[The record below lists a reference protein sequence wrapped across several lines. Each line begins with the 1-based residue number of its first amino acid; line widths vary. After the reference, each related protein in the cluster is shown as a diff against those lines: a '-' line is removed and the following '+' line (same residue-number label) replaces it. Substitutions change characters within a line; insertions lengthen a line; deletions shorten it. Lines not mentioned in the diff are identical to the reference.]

1 MILMVNRNQSIEKL
15 MLRIISLRIL
25 ELKMCTK
32 VLVLNLI
39 SQKVLDQSQPY
50 RKGLVQSLTY
60 QPENLLMSKLL
71 LDSRLGTII

>member
-1 MILMVNRNQSIEKL
+1 
-15 MLRIISLRIL
+15 
-25 ELKMCTK
+25 MCTK

-39 SQKVLDQSQPY
+39 SQKVLDQSQLY

-60 QPENLLMSKLL
+60 QPENLQMSKLL